1 MGILSTSLNPV
12 DREFDKHANK
22 LKNNNKKKDKSTLKT
37 QFNQTKEDTFDAL
50 LSRIEL
56 RKLAS
61 QWILS
66 KHVLPPPVLWT
77 KFFDLDPLLD
87 NKQTKAK
94 QLKHGDPT
102 IYA

>member
-56 RKLAS
+56 RKLFC
-61 QWILS
+61 QYL
-66 KHVLPPPVLWT
+66 
-77 KFFDLDPLLD
+77 F
-87 NKQTKAK
+87 
-94 QLKHGDPT
+94 LKNTIHPT
-102 IYA
+102 L